1 MPPSILRFALPSL
14 AAALG
19 LGLAA
24 CAAADTSKGEA
35 PRVQEKDVV
44 IRHEA
49 CDIEA
54 GGAEKVDVNGD
65 GKPDIVK
72 VKKAGREVCRA
83 VDLNFDGLM
92 DAFIYY
98 EADGRERRRESDFD
112 RDGRPDE
119 IAYYAGGVIERKER
133 ETNYDGKLDTWDYY
147 QAGALVRRERDSD
160 GDKIIDQWW
169 QFRDPNDPR
178 CAVVASDRNADG
190 RPDTDAVVDLCADKS
205 PTPPKPTS
213 SATSAPSAA
222 APAASGSSAPSAAPP
237 AASGSSAPSAAPPA
251 ASGSSAPSAPS
262 PAPAPKPTP

>member
-1 MPPSILRFALPSL
+1 MMRRFLHLSASL
-14 AAALG
+14 GAAALG
-19 LGLAA
+19 LGLTA

-35 PRVQEKDVV
+35 PRAQERDVV

-54 GGAEKVDVNGD
+54 GSAEKVDVNGD

-72 VKKAGREVCRA
+72 VKKSGREVCRA

-92 DAFIYY
+92 DSFIYY

-119 IAYYAGGVIERKER
+119 IAYYAGGVVERKER

-190 RPDTDAVVDLCADKS
+190 QPDTDAVVDLCADK
-205 PTPPKPTS
+205 PGAPKPAVS
-213 SATSAPSAA
+213 PSAS
-222 APAASGSSAPSAAPP
+222 ASAGPP
-237 AASGSSAPSAAPPA
+237 AASGSAAPPA
-251 ASGSSAPSAPS
+251 PSGSS
-262 PAPAPKPTP
+262 TPPPPRTTP